1 MDMSDLTQTK
11 RSNGSAVAAVPAEVP
26 DGSEHW
32 RELITQ
38 IGYEIAGPLTA
49 ALERVTELTTTGR
62 IDRQGLRALRS
73 EIERARH
80 AGMVSQ
86 QLARFASGRL
96 RQSHERLHLTQTLQ
110 SVLTHR
116 ARETQA
122 RGIQVKQVMRPVEVI
137 VDPSLLFSL
146 LNTVVDWVLECAQS
160 NIEIRLDMKPWPQ
173 HGRITC
179 RFAHQQVDLAD
190 GAEDQPHE
198 AEGRSL
204 DSLTWHLL
212 EQTARTMGLEVQ
224 RKVETPQVT
233 LTLEFPRTV
242 NEELAGMSTMEL
254 DHGFG
259 SSLNSRPLAGS
270 HVLVVASRRDVRI
283 QIREAIRNMGLVL
296 DFVNSVDEAQ
306 DFCREGLPHGIIV
319 EAVLR
324 GERFDQLADDIRS
337 EVPEFVFIEIVEEGA
352 SFEISGFSGS
362 GFARVGRD
370 AIMSSL
376 PSALVFE
383 LSKGI

>member
-1 MDMSDLTQTK
+1 MDMSDLTSSK
-11 RSNGSAVAAVPAEVP
+11 RSGDGAAALAVPASDP
-26 DGSEHW
+26 APWCG
-32 RELITQ
+32 LITQ
-38 IGYEIAGPLTA
+38 IGREIAGPLTA

-62 IDRQGLRALRS
+62 IDRQGLRALRN
-73 EIERARH
+73 EIESARH

-86 QLARFASGRL
+86 QLSRFASGRIS
-96 RQSHERLHLTQTLQ
+96 QAQERLHLTQTLQ

-116 ARETQA
+116 SRETQA

-146 LNTVVDWVLECAQS
+146 LNTLLDWVLESAQS
-160 NIEIRLDMKPWPQ
+160 NIEIRLDLKPWPQ
-173 HGRITC
+173 QGRITC

-190 GAEDQPHE
+190 GLPRE
-198 AEGRSL
+198 AETPGL

-212 EQTARTMGLEVQ
+212 EQTARTMGLDLS
-224 RKVETPQVT
+224 RKTEAAQVA

-242 NEELAGMSTMEL
+242 VNEELPGVSAVEL
-254 DHGFG
+254 DSGF
-259 SSLNSRPLAGS
+259 SSTFNSRPMAGS

-283 QIREAIRNMGLVL
+283 QIREAIRSMGLVL
-296 DFVNSVDEAQ
+296 DFVNSVDEAV
-306 DFCREGLPHGIIV
+306 DFCREGLPHAIIV

-324 GERFDQLADDIRS
+324 GERFDQLAEDIRA
-337 EVPEFVFIEIVEEGA
+337 EVADFVFIEIVEEGA
-352 SFEISGFSGS
+352 SFEISGFSGT

-383 LSKGI
+383 LSKGA

>member
-1 MDMSDLTQTK
+1 MDMSDLTSSK
-11 RSNGSAVAAVPAEVP
+11 RSGDGAAALAVPASDP
-26 DGSEHW
+26 APWCG
-32 RELITQ
+32 LITQ
-38 IGYEIAGPLTA
+38 IGREIAGPLTA

-62 IDRQGLRALRS
+62 IDRQGLRALRN
-73 EIERARH
+73 EIESARH

-86 QLARFASGRL
+86 QLSRFASGRIS
-96 RQSHERLHLTQTLQ
+96 QAQERLHLTQTLQ

-116 ARETQA
+116 SRETQA

-146 LNTVVDWVLECAQS
+146 LNTLLDWVLESAQS
-160 NIEIRLDMKPWPQ
+160 NIEIRLDLKPWPQ
-173 HGRITC
+173 HGRIAC

-190 GAEDQPHE
+190 GLPRE
-198 AEGRSL
+198 AETPSL

-212 EQTARTMGLEVQ
+212 EQTARTMGLDLS
-224 RKVETPQVT
+224 RKTEAAQVA

-242 NEELAGMSTMEL
+242 VNEELPGVSAVEL
-254 DHGFG
+254 DSGF
-259 SSLNSRPLAGS
+259 SSTFNSRPMAGS

-283 QIREAIRNMGLVL
+283 QIREAIRSMGLVL
-296 DFVNSVDEAQ
+296 DFVNSVDEAV
-306 DFCREGLPHGIIV
+306 DFCREGLPHAIIV

-324 GERFDQLADDIRS
+324 GERFDQLAEDIRA
-337 EVPEFVFIEIVEEGA
+337 EVADFVFIEIVEEGA
-352 SFEISGFSGS
+352 SFEISGFSGT

-383 LSKGI
+383 LSKGA